1 MKKVILK
8 NGGELLI
15 RKAAESDGEEM
26 AKFKIGISGESDFL
40 SYGRDELEI
49 TPETERKIIASENG
63 ADNSVIILGLM
74 DGEIAGFVTFKGG
87 ARVRKRHGGEMG
99 IAVRRKYWGLGL
111 GGLLVE
117 ALLVEALLEWARGT
131 GIVRKIDLVTRA
143 DNEKAIK
150 LYERYG
156 FWKEGVLTRN
166 LCIGGLFYDAVSMG
180 RPVD

>member
-1 MKKVILK
+1 MGMKKVTLK

-49 TPETERKIIASENG
+49 TPETEKKIIASENG

-117 ALLVEALLEWARGT
+117 ALLEWARGT

-156 FWKEGVLTRN
+156 FRKEGVLTRN